1 MFYHIKNRNS
11 TIMIYITIL
20 LISIIIV
27 FGLLKHRLHISGDLK
42 LTVSK
47 CYGTYYINSGVS
59 VHTYTLYIVVFTLL

>member
-1 MFYHIKNRNS
+1 
-11 TIMIYITIL
+11 MIYITIL

-47 CYGTYYINSGVS
+47 CYGTYYINSVS
-59 VHTYTLYIVVFTLL
+59 THLHIIHSSFYIIINIVS